1 MAGGS
6 VTRNN
11 LANTKKNEKPVETA
25 SAKDL
30 NFEREVEEELR
41 NDQLRQL
48 WDKYGIFVV
57 GAVAA
62 ILVGIGVYQQVRHS
76 QLVAA
81 QVAGAKFDAA
91 RQLITANKPAEATAA
106 LAEIAKTGPKG
117 YATLARL
124 QQAATDA
131 AADKTAEAVTAY
143 EAVASDTSGDPVL
156 RDLARLQAAALRL
169 DGADWTE
176 MQNRLTPLVDER
188 NAFRANAREL
198 LGLAARKA
206 NRSDDARKL
215 FLQVLGDAKAS
226 KPLKDRVTGYMQG
239 IAAADL
245 TKAVAPAAAPTT
257 TLPAAPVASEPSKK

>member
-6 VTRNN
+6 GTRNN

-41 NDQLRQL
+41 NDQLKKL
-48 WDKYGIFVV
+48 WNEYGTYVV

-62 ILVGIGVYQQVRHS
+62 FIIGIGVYQQVRHS
-76 QLVAA
+76 QLVASQA
-81 QVAGAKFDAA
+81 AGAQYEAA
-91 RQLITANKPAEATAA
+91 RQLVTGNKPAEAASA
-106 LAEIAKTGPKG
+106 FAGIAKTGPKG

-131 AADKTAEAVTAY
+131 AADKTAEAVAGY
-143 EAVASDTSGDPVL
+143 EAVASDTSGDPIL
-156 RDLARLQAAALRL
+156 RDLARLQAASLRL
-169 DGADWTE
+169 DAGDWTE

-206 NRSDDARKL
+206 SRTEDARKL

-239 IAAADL
+239 IAVADF
-245 TKAVAPAAAPTT
+245 TKAAAPVAAPAAP
-257 TLPAAPVASEPSKK
+257 PAAPVASEPDKK